1 MTRISR
7 LLLLA
12 IAAALL
18 GPASVSAQAP
28 RLFYETDGAGPPVV
42 FVEDWAADTSIWFRI
57 LPSLRR
63 EFELIR
69 YDLRGQGRSEAPAD
83 RAYSIDAHVADL
95 GRLLDGL
102 GIQRAHLVGAGVGAT
117 VALTFA
123 LQHPERT
130 RSVVAIQ
137 PHIAWD
143 SESREGWGRFVEAYQ
158 RSGRPPLTEYTSVV
172 VARWFGDLY
181 PDDEPWIVPFV
192 DLMLSRQE
200 PAPLIASLRVWL
212 GTELAMPAY
221 RSGVPVL
228 LLTGERVRAPAEEAR
243 LHGVFAVRRLVVDD
257 AGAAPHV
264 EAPRET
270 AAAIAA
276 FVREVQAAAP

>member
-1 MTRISR
+1 MPRIPF
-7 LLLLA
+7 LFIA
-12 IAAALL
+12 MAAALL
-18 GPASVSAQAP
+18 GPASASAQAP
-28 RLFYETDGAGPPVV
+28 RLFYESDGAGPPVV

-57 LPSLRR
+57 LPSLRT
-63 EFELIR
+63 ELELVR

-95 GRLLDGL
+95 ARIFDAR
-102 GIQRAHLVGAGVGAT
+102 GIERAHLVGAGLGAT

-143 SESREGWGRFVEAYQ
+143 SEAREGWGRFVEAYQ
-158 RSGRPPLTEYTSVV
+158 RSGRPSLSEYTSVMV
-172 VARWFGDLY
+172 GRWFGDLY

-212 GTELAMPAY
+212 GTELAMPRY
-221 RSGVPVL
+221 RSGIPVL
-228 LLTGERVRAPAEEAR
+228 LLTGERVGPPAEEAR
-243 LHGVFAVRRLVVDD
+243 LHGVFPVRRLVVED

-264 EAPRET
+264 EAPGET
-270 AAAIAA
+270 ADAIAA
-276 FVREVQAAAP
+276 FIREVQAAAP